1 MTMRLSPHVSLTKND
16 DGAVLLD
23 ERRGDYWQLNHTGT
37 AVLDTLLAGGTPAD
51 AARVLADDHPVP
63 ADRARDDVTALID
76 SLRSARLV
84 ETS

>member
-1 MTMRLSPHVSLTKND
+1 MTVRLSPHVSLTRNEG
-16 DGAVLLD
+16 GAVLLD
-23 ERRGDYWQLNHTGT
+23 ERRGDYWQLNHTGA

-51 AARVLADDHPVP
+51 AARTLADGHPVP
-63 ADRARDDVTALID
+63 ADRALGDVTALID